1 MNGQEKNVEPSSRRL
16 ENPISSPPLQLFLL
30 CAGEEDGEGK
40 KPPAENKE
48 LKRIKRTSK
57 IA

>member
-1 MNGQEKNVEPSSRRL
+1 MGRRRMSKPSSRRL